1 MSVLTLLEVGSKIP
15 QMLGSSSGEMASR
28 LPDLFRAMGSDSLVE
43 FTQTTQVSPI
53 AIVDAALQSN
63 PNISPILKMCNIL
76 VGSYYLMAISIMLRH
91 DGVAIAEIL
100 DSVNPNRNVGD
111 SIARSAGTLLSGLND
126 DSWAGYSMPKYDAD
140 LKKMVVGNTPRLN
153 ALNAG
158 LNAAENAKASPDVE
172 AYDKEIP
179 TMSLHKDVMNTLY
192 GSGNL
197 ATGTMVDVIFESRD
211 RKVSVPVMIN
221 VAVNHLSSMGCV
233 DLLNHVEKDVS
244 LKQRYWEWKNG
255 LIDTFDFVTAVDL
268 VDQHA
273 EALRRDTTGLYAEL
287 RRRKKKNT
295 FAGFLAGLAAL
306 KGGLNN
312 GRPNGLSVATASNI
326 FIIDSTTK
334 AKLEQQMGGLLED
347 VRVRTRI
354 FANSYAMMILVVDAA
369 WETVTIYIRGHA
381 KASEYKISDIKTVS
395 SKGSSAEMIAL
406 GEAAMSK
413 LSAPTL
419 NGSRFG

>member
-15 QMLGSSSGEMASR
+15 QMLGSSPGEMASR

-43 FTQTTQVSPI
+43 FTQTTQVAPF
-53 AIVDAALQSN
+53 AIVDASLQSN
-63 PNISPILKMCNIL
+63 PNISSILKMCNVL

-111 SIARSAGTLLSGLND
+111 SIARSVGTLLSGLNSD
-126 DSWAGYSMPKYDAD
+126 AWDGYAMPKFDAK
-140 LKKMVVGNTPRLN
+140 LNAMTVGETPRV
-153 ALNAG
+153 AG
-158 LNAAENAKASPDVE
+158 LNAAINPKASSDVE
-172 AYDKEIP
+172 VYDKEIP
-179 TMSLHKDVMNTLY
+179 SMTLHKDVMNTLY
-192 GSGNL
+192 GSGNM
-197 ATGTMVDVIFESRD
+197 ATGTMVDVVFESRD

-221 VAVNHLSSMGCV
+221 VAVNYLASMGCV
-233 DLLNHVEKDVS
+233 DLLNHVEKDIS
-244 LKQRYWEWKNG
+244 LKQRYWEWDNK
-255 LIDTFDFVTAVDL
+255 LITTFEFLTAVDL
-268 VDQHA
+268 VDAHA
-273 EALRRDTTGLYAEL
+273 AALRRDTTGLYAEL
-287 RRRKKKNT
+287 RNRKKKNSL
-295 FAGFLAGLAAL
+295 AGFLAGLAAL

-326 FIIDSTTK
+326 FIIDVSTK

-354 FANSYAMMILVVDAA
+354 FANSYAMMLLVVDPG

-381 KASEYKISDIKTVS
+381 KGSEYKISDVKAVS

-413 LSAPTL
+413 LTTPTL
-419 NGSRFG
+419 SGSRFG